1 MEKILVLNSI
11 EDNLHYAIIE
21 NNKLVELFSDEE
33 KKLTGNI
40 YLGRVEKVVNALD
53 AIFVNIGEKKNGFL
67 RIKDIPEKYYD
78 YFSLKEIK
86 EGTKILVQVKK
97 DPTGTK
103 GPQLTANISIAGRY
117 LVVFPFSN
125 VNGVSKK
132 IESEDE
138 RQRLYKIANE
148 ISNNNGFGIVIRTAA
163 EGLDE
168 KYIYSEAIT
177 LKEKLDDLLLNF
189 KRKRKIQILYTEESL
204 IDYILRERLTKEIT
218 QVITNNIK
226 HIEVIRKYLKI
237 FPKRPKIE
245 IIDGDSFEYTN
256 VNKYFKELIK
266 RTITLPSGGE
276 IIIDKTEALTVI
288 DVNSKHFTKS
298 LNQQE
303 TAFKTNYEAVE
314 EIFRQLRLRNIGGI
328 VIIDFIDMNSEENK
342 NKILEKVNEE
352 IKKDKSKIEIFG
364 FTKLGLL
371 ELSRKRTIKSFFENY
386 VSICPVCGGSGFIQ
400 SPRFLLKEIFTKIEN
415 APKEAKEVIIKLHPY
430 MKNYI
435 DKSELKKRKD
445 LIYHIHFT
453 HTDPKT
459 FEITWK
465 I

>member
-1 MEKILVLNSI
+1 
-11 EDNLHYAIIE
+11 
-21 NNKLVELFSDEE
+21 
-33 KKLTGNI
+33 
-40 YLGRVEKVVNALD
+40 
-53 AIFVNIGEKKNGFL
+53 
-67 RIKDIPEKYYD
+67 
-78 YFSLKEIK
+78 
-86 EGTKILVQVKK
+86 
-97 DPTGTK
+97 
-103 GPQLTANISIAGRY
+103 
-117 LVVFPFSN
+117 
-125 VNGVSKK
+125 
-132 IESEDE
+132 
-138 RQRLYKIANE
+138 
-148 ISNNNGFGIVIRTAA
+148 
-163 EGLDE
+163 
-168 KYIYSEAIT
+168 
-177 LKEKLDDLLLNF
+177 
-189 KRKRKIQILYTEESL
+189 
-204 IDYILRERLTKEIT
+204 LRERLTKEVT

-237 FPKRPKIE
+237 LPKRPKIE

-288 DVNSKHFTKS
+288 DVNSKHFTKG

-386 VSICPVCGGSGFIQ
+386 VSTCPVCGGSGFIQ
-400 SPRFLLKEIFTKIEN
+400 SPRFLLKEIFAKIEN

-445 LIYHIHFT
+445 LNYHIHFT